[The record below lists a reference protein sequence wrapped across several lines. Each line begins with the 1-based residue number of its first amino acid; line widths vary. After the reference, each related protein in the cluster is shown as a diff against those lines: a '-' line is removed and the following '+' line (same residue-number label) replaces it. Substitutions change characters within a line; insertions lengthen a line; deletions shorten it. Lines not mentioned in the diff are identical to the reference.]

1 MATPDN
7 LTDYGR
13 DWSCAV
19 DLLPT
24 FGEVTGAELM
34 AQVCMRRIYTPEGA
48 LFSAPLADTIDV
60 RTYLSTEVDQ
70 AKLYLIQGACT
81 GAISADPRVL
91 SVTVTP
97 TWIPATRTVQLAIA
111 GEGAAGP
118 FALTLAVSSVTVELL
133 ATG

>member
-1 MATPDN
+1 M
-7 LTDYGR
+7 TDYGR

-24 FGEVTGAELM
+24 FAEVTGAELM
-34 AQVCMRRIYTPEGA
+34 AQVCMRRIYTPTGA

-70 AKLYLIQGACT
+70 AKINLIRGACT
-81 GAISADPRVL
+81 GAIMADPRVL

-97 TWIPATRTVQLAIA
+97 TWSPATRTLTLAIA
-111 GEGAAGP
+111 GTGAEGP

-133 ATG
+133 TTG